1 MQHINLGVIVVV
13 VVAVLGLIVFL
24 IDRNKKDRKKLLP
37 PEKVDDV
44 TAEIRMD
51 QERKS
56 DELK

>member
-1 MQHINLGVIVVV
+1 VIVVV

-24 IDRNKKDRKKLLP
+24 TVRNRKDRKELFP

-44 TAEIRMD
+44 TAEVRMD

-56 DELK
+56 DEPLK